1 MSLGSGLA
9 VRAQA
14 GSKRDISMY
23 DMIIRAG
30 RLGNGQLVDVAIKH
44 GKIAALGSL
53 PESTEAKQTLTLG
66 GQVHVSAGWIDGHT
80 HCYPASPLYHDEPD
94 KVGVESGVTTV
105 IDAGSTGADDVDDF
119 QRLAATCKTRVH
131 ALLNISRIGLLR
143 QNELADPADI
153 DPVLAQAAIRRH
165 PGFIVG
171 IKARMS
177 GSVVGESGLQPLRMA
192 KQIQQA
198 NGNLPLMV
206 HVGNTPPDLD
216 EIVALLGEGD
226 LLTHCFNGKP
236 NRILTPAGELRQ
248 AVREAMRRGLLLDI
262 GHGGASFS
270 FEVAELAIAQ
280 GILPHTI
287 SSDIYCKNRIKGPV
301 YSLAHVMS
309 KFFAIGM
316 TLEQVLACVTHQA
329 ADALRL
335 PGKGRLEVG
344 ADADITL
351 FEVSCGPTL
360 FTDTEAGTRNGD
372 RQLLPLAALV
382 GGALVLTHYGK
393 SHHAF
398 CV

>member
-1 MSLGSGLA
+1 
-9 VRAQA
+9 
-14 GSKRDISMY
+14 MY
-23 DMIIRAG
+23 DTIIRAG

-94 KVGVESGVTTV
+94 KVGVASGVTTV

-119 QRLAATCKTRVH
+119 QRIAATCKTRVH

-153 DPVLAQAAIRRH
+153 DLALAQAAIRRH

-360 FTDTEAGTRNGD
+360 FTDTEAGARNGD

-382 GGALVLTHYGK
+382 GGELVLTHYGK

>member
-1 MSLGSGLA
+1 
-9 VRAQA
+9 
-14 GSKRDISMY
+14 MY
-23 DMIIRAG
+23 DTIIRAG

-94 KVGVESGVTTV
+94 KVGVASGVTTV

-119 QRLAATCKTRVH
+119 QRIAATCKTRVH

-153 DPVLAQAAIRRH
+153 DPALAQAAIRRH

-351 FEVSCGPTL
+351 FEVSCGPAL
-360 FTDTEAGTRNGD
+360 FTDTEAGARNGD

-382 GGALVLTHYGK
+382 GGELVLTHYGK

>member
-1 MSLGSGLA
+1 
-9 VRAQA
+9 
-14 GSKRDISMY
+14 MY

-30 RLGNGQLVDVAIKH
+30 RLGNGQLVDIAIKH
-44 GKIAALGSL
+44 DKIAALGSL
-53 PESTEAKQTLTLG
+53 PESSETKQTLTLG

-80 HCYPASPLYHDEPD
+80 HCYPASPIYHDEPD

-153 DPVLAQAAIRRH
+153 DPALAQAAIRRH

>member
-1 MSLGSGLA
+1 
-9 VRAQA
+9 
-14 GSKRDISMY
+14 MY
-23 DMIIRAG
+23 DTIIRAG

-66 GQVHVSAGWIDGHT
+66 GQVHMSAGWIDGHT

-94 KVGVESGVTTV
+94 KVGVASGVTTV

-119 QRLAATCKTRVH
+119 QRLAADCKTRVH

-153 DPVLAQAAIRRH
+153 DPALAQAAIRRH

-216 EIVALLGEGD
+216 EIVALLGDGD

-382 GGALVLTHYGK
+382 GGELVLTHYGK

>member
-1 MSLGSGLA
+1 
-9 VRAQA
+9 
-14 GSKRDISMY
+14 MY

-53 PESTEAKQTLTLG
+53 PGSTEAKQTLTLG

-80 HCYPASPLYHDEPD
+80 HCYPASPIYHDEPD

-335 PGKGRLEVG
+335 PGKGRLEMG

-360 FTDTEAGTRNGD
+360 FTDTEAGARSGD

-382 GGALVLTHYGK
+382 GGELVLTHYGK

>member
-1 MSLGSGLA
+1 
-9 VRAQA
+9 
-14 GSKRDISMY
+14 MY

-30 RLGNGQLVDVAIKH
+30 RLGSGQLVDVAIKH

-94 KVGVESGVTTV
+94 KVGVASGVTTV

-119 QRLAATCKTRVH
+119 QRIAATCKTRVH

-153 DPVLAQAAIRRH
+153 DPALAQAAIRRH

-177 GSVVGESGLQPLRMA
+177 GSVVGESGLHPLRMA

-335 PGKGRLEVG
+335 PGKGRLEMG

-360 FTDTEAGTRNGD
+360 FTDTEAGARSGD

-382 GGALVLTHYGK
+382 GGELVLTHYGK
-393 SHHAF
+393 SHHVF

>member
-1 MSLGSGLA
+1 
-9 VRAQA
+9 
-14 GSKRDISMY
+14 MY

-30 RLGNGQLVDVAIKH
+30 RLGNGQLVDVAIEH

-94 KVGVESGVTTV
+94 KVGVASGVTTV

-119 QRLAATCKTRVH
+119 QRIAATCKTRVH

-153 DPVLAQAAIRRH
+153 DPALAQAAIRRH

-248 AVREAMRRGLLLDI
+248 TVREAMRRGLLLDI

-382 GGALVLTHYGK
+382 GGELVLTHYGK

>member
-1 MSLGSGLA
+1 
-9 VRAQA
+9 
-14 GSKRDISMY
+14 MY
-23 DMIIRAG
+23 DIIIRAG
-30 RLGNGQLVDVAIKH
+30 RQGNGQLIDIAIQD
-44 GKIAALGSL
+44 GKIAALGAL
-53 PESTEAKQTLTLG
+53 PETTEAKRTLTLA

-80 HCYPASPLYHDEPD
+80 HCYPASPIYQDEPD

-119 QRLAATCKTRVH
+119 QRIAATCKTRVH

-143 QNELADPADI
+143 QNELANPADI
-153 DPVLAQAAIRRH
+153 DPELAKAAIRRH
-165 PGFIVG
+165 PSFIVG

-177 GSVVGESGLQPLRMA
+177 GSVVGENGLQPLRVA
-192 KQIQQA
+192 KQIQQD
-198 NGNLPLMV
+198 NGQLPLMV

-236 NRILTPAGELRQ
+236 NRILTPAGELRV
-248 AVREAMRRGLLLDI
+248 AVRDAMQRGLRLDI

-270 FEVAELAIAQ
+270 FEVAEAAIRQ

-309 KFFAIGM
+309 KFLAIGM
-316 TLEQVLACVTHQA
+316 ALEQVIACVTSQA

-344 ADADITL
+344 ADADLTL
-351 FEVSCGPTL
+351 FEVSSGPTL
-360 FTDTEAGTRNGD
+360 FTDTEAESRHGD
-372 RQLLPLAALV
+372 RQLRPLAALV
-382 GGALVLTHYGK
+382 GGDLVLTQYGQ

-398 CV
+398 RV

>member
-1 MSLGSGLA
+1 
-9 VRAQA
+9 
-14 GSKRDISMY
+14 MY

-30 RLGNGQLVDVAIKH
+30 RLGNGQLVDIAIKH

-53 PESTEAKQTLTLG
+53 PESSETKQTLTLG

-80 HCYPASPLYHDEPD
+80 HCYPASPIYHDEPD

-119 QRLAATCKTRVH
+119 QRLAAGCKTRVH

-153 DPVLAQAAIRRH
+153 DPALAQAAIRRH

-351 FEVSCGPTL
+351 FQVSCGPTL
-360 FTDTEAGTRNGD
+360 FTDTEAGTSNGD

>member
-1 MSLGSGLA
+1 
-9 VRAQA
+9 
-14 GSKRDISMY
+14 MY

-30 RLGNGQLVDVAIKH
+30 RLGNGQLVDIAIKH

-53 PESTEAKQTLTLG
+53 PESSETKQTLTLG

-80 HCYPASPLYHDEPD
+80 HCYPASPIYHDEPD

-119 QRLAATCKTRVH
+119 QRLAAGCKTRVH

-153 DPVLAQAAIRRH
+153 DPALAQAAIRRH

-335 PGKGRLEVG
+335 PSKGRLEVG

-351 FEVSCGPTL
+351 FQVSCGPTL

>member
-1 MSLGSGLA
+1 
-9 VRAQA
+9 
-14 GSKRDISMY
+14 MY
-23 DMIIRAG
+23 DTIIRAG

-94 KVGVESGVTTV
+94 KVGVASGVTTV

-119 QRLAATCKTRVH
+119 QRLAAGCKTRVH

-153 DPVLAQAAIRRH
+153 DPALAQAAIRRH

-382 GGALVLTHYGK
+382 GGELVLTHYGK

-398 CV
+398 CI

>member
-1 MSLGSGLA
+1 
-9 VRAQA
+9 
-14 GSKRDISMY
+14 MY

-53 PESTEAKQTLTLG
+53 PESTEAKHTLTLG

-80 HCYPASPLYHDEPD
+80 HCYPASPIYHDEPD

-143 QNELADPADI
+143 QNEQADPADI
-153 DPVLAQAAIRRH
+153 DPALAQAAIRRH

-216 EIVALLGEGD
+216 EIVALLGDGD

-351 FEVSCGPTL
+351 FQVSCGPIL

-382 GGALVLTHYGK
+382 GGELVLTHYGK

>member
-1 MSLGSGLA
+1 
-9 VRAQA
+9 
-14 GSKRDISMY
+14 MY

-30 RLGNGQLVDVAIKH
+30 RLGNGLLVDVAIKH

-119 QRLAATCKTRVH
+119 QRLAAGCKTRVH

-153 DPVLAQAAIRRH
+153 DPALAQAAIRRH

-177 GSVVGESGLQPLRMA
+177 GSVVGESGLHPLRMA

-198 NGNLPLMV
+198 NGSLPLMV

-248 AVREAMRRGLLLDI
+248 AVREAMKRGLLLDI

-351 FEVSCGPTL
+351 FQVSCGPIL

-382 GGALVLTHYGK
+382 GGELVLTHYGK

>member
-1 MSLGSGLA
+1 
-9 VRAQA
+9 
-14 GSKRDISMY
+14 MY

-53 PESTEAKQTLTLG
+53 PESTEAKHTLTLG

-80 HCYPASPLYHDEPD
+80 HCYPASPIYHDEPD

-280 GILPHTI
+280 GILPHII

-335 PGKGRLEVG
+335 PGKGRLEMG

-360 FTDTEAGTRNGD
+360 FTDTEAGARSGD

-382 GGALVLTHYGK
+382 GGELVLTHYGK

>member
-1 MSLGSGLA
+1 
-9 VRAQA
+9 
-14 GSKRDISMY
+14 MY

-30 RLGNGQLVDVAIKH
+30 RLGNGQLVDVAIEH

-94 KVGVESGVTTV
+94 KVGVASGVTTV

-119 QRLAATCKTRVH
+119 QRIAATCKTRVH

-153 DPVLAQAAIRRH
+153 DPALAQAAIRRH

-382 GGALVLTHYGK
+382 GGELVLTHYGK

>member
-1 MSLGSGLA
+1 
-9 VRAQA
+9 
-14 GSKRDISMY
+14 MY

-44 GKIAALGSL
+44 GKIAALGAL

-94 KVGVESGVTTV
+94 KVGVASGVTTV

-119 QRLAATCKTRVH
+119 QRIAATCKTRVH

-153 DPVLAQAAIRRH
+153 DPALAQAAIRRH

-335 PGKGRLEVG
+335 PGKGRLEVS

-351 FEVSCGPTL
+351 FQVSCGPTL

-382 GGALVLTHYGK
+382 GGELVLTHYGK

>member
-1 MSLGSGLA
+1 
-9 VRAQA
+9 
-14 GSKRDISMY
+14 MY

-30 RLGNGQLVDVAIKH
+30 RLGNGQLVDIAIKH

-53 PESTEAKQTLTLG
+53 PESSETKQTLTLG

-80 HCYPASPLYHDEPD
+80 HCYPASPIYHDEPD

-335 PGKGRLEVG
+335 LGKGRLEVG

-360 FTDTEAGTRNGD
+360 FTDTEAGARSGD

-382 GGALVLTHYGK
+382 GGELVLTHYGK

>member
-1 MSLGSGLA
+1 
-9 VRAQA
+9 
-14 GSKRDISMY
+14 MY

-44 GKIAALGSL
+44 GKIAALGAL

-94 KVGVESGVTTV
+94 KVGVASGVTTV

-153 DPVLAQAAIRRH
+153 DPALAQAAIRRH

>member
-1 MSLGSGLA
+1 
-9 VRAQA
+9 
-14 GSKRDISMY
+14 MY

-53 PESTEAKQTLTLG
+53 PESSEAKQTLTLG

-94 KVGVESGVTTV
+94 KVGVASGVTTV

-119 QRLAATCKTRVH
+119 QRIAATCKTRVH

-153 DPVLAQAAIRRH
+153 DPALAQAAIRRH

-248 AVREAMRRGLLLDI
+248 AVREAMWRGLLLDI

-335 PGKGRLEVG
+335 PGKGRLEMG

-351 FEVSCGPTL
+351 FEVSCAPTL
-360 FTDTEAGTRNGD
+360 FTDTEAGARSGD

-382 GGALVLTHYGK
+382 GGELVLTHYGK
-393 SHHAF
+393 SHHVF

>member
-1 MSLGSGLA
+1 
-9 VRAQA
+9 
-14 GSKRDISMY
+14 MY

-44 GKIAALGSL
+44 GKIAALGAL

-94 KVGVESGVTTV
+94 KVGVASGVTTV

-119 QRLAATCKTRVH
+119 QRIAATCKTRVH

-153 DPVLAQAAIRRH
+153 DPALAQAAIRRH

-382 GGALVLTHYGK
+382 GGELVLTHYGK

>member
-1 MSLGSGLA
+1 
-9 VRAQA
+9 
-14 GSKRDISMY
+14 MY
-23 DMIIRAG
+23 DTIIRAG

-94 KVGVESGVTTV
+94 KVGVASGVTTV

-119 QRLAATCKTRVH
+119 QRIAATCKTRVH

-153 DPVLAQAAIRRH
+153 DPALAQAAIRRH

-216 EIVALLGEGD
+216 EIVALLGDGD

-270 FEVAELAIAQ
+270 FEVAELAITQ

-360 FTDTEAGTRNGD
+360 FTDTEAGARNGD
-372 RQLLPLAALV
+372 RQLLPLATLV
-382 GGALVLTHYGK
+382 GGELVLTHYGK

>member
-1 MSLGSGLA
+1 
-9 VRAQA
+9 
-14 GSKRDISMY
+14 MY

-53 PESTEAKQTLTLG
+53 PGSTEAKQTLTLG

-80 HCYPASPLYHDEPD
+80 HCYPASPIYHDEPD

-335 PGKGRLEVG
+335 LGKGRLEVG
-344 ADADITL
+344 ADSDITL

-360 FTDTEAGTRNGD
+360 FTDTEAGARSGD

-382 GGALVLTHYGK
+382 GGELVLTHYGK

>member
-1 MSLGSGLA
+1 
-9 VRAQA
+9 
-14 GSKRDISMY
+14 MY

-30 RLGNGQLVDVAIKH
+30 RLGNGQLVDVAIEH

-53 PESTEAKQTLTLG
+53 PESSEAKQTLTLG

-94 KVGVESGVTTV
+94 KVGVASGVTTV

-119 QRLAATCKTRVH
+119 QRIAATCKTRVH

-153 DPVLAQAAIRRH
+153 DPALAQAAIRRH

-382 GGALVLTHYGK
+382 GGELVLTHYGK

>member
-1 MSLGSGLA
+1 
-9 VRAQA
+9 
-14 GSKRDISMY
+14 MY

-80 HCYPASPLYHDEPD
+80 HCYPASPIYHDEPD

-119 QRLAATCKTRVH
+119 QRIAATCKTRVH

-153 DPVLAQAAIRRH
+153 DPALAQAAIRRH

-177 GSVVGESGLQPLRMA
+177 GSVVGENGLQPLRMA

-216 EIVALLGEGD
+216 EIVALLGDGD

-351 FEVSCGPTL
+351 FQVSCGPIL

-382 GGALVLTHYGK
+382 GGELVLTHYGK

>member
-1 MSLGSGLA
+1 
-9 VRAQA
+9 
-14 GSKRDISMY
+14 MY

-80 HCYPASPLYHDEPD
+80 HCYPASPIYHDEPD
-94 KVGVESGVTTV
+94 KVGVASGVTTV

-119 QRLAATCKTRVH
+119 QRIAATCKTRVH

-153 DPVLAQAAIRRH
+153 DPALAQAAIRRH

-335 PGKGRLEVG
+335 PGKGRLEMG

-360 FTDTEAGTRNGD
+360 FTDTEAGARSGD

-382 GGALVLTHYGK
+382 GGELVLTHYGK
-393 SHHAF
+393 SHHVF

>member
-1 MSLGSGLA
+1 
-9 VRAQA
+9 
-14 GSKRDISMY
+14 MY
-23 DMIIRAG
+23 DTIIRAG

-53 PESTEAKQTLTLG
+53 PESTEAKQTLTLD

-119 QRLAATCKTRVH
+119 QRLATGCKTRVH

-153 DPVLAQAAIRRH
+153 DPALAQAAIRRH

-351 FEVSCGPTL
+351 FEVSCSPTL
-360 FTDTEAGTRNGD
+360 FTDTEAGARNGD

-382 GGALVLTHYGK
+382 GGELVLTHYGK

>member
-1 MSLGSGLA
+1 
-9 VRAQA
+9 
-14 GSKRDISMY
+14 MY
-23 DMIIRAG
+23 DTIIRAG

-44 GKIAALGSL
+44 GKIAAMGSL

-94 KVGVESGVTTV
+94 KVGVASGVTTV

-119 QRLAATCKTRVH
+119 QRIAATCKTRVH

-153 DPVLAQAAIRRH
+153 DPALAQAAIRRH

-236 NRILTPAGELRQ
+236 NCILTPAGELRQ

-382 GGALVLTHYGK
+382 GGELVLTHYGK

>member
-1 MSLGSGLA
+1 
-9 VRAQA
+9 
-14 GSKRDISMY
+14 MY
-23 DMIIRAG
+23 DTIIRAG
-30 RLGNGQLVDVAIKH
+30 RLGNGQLVDIAIKH
-44 GKIAALGSL
+44 GKIAVLGSL
-53 PESTEAKQTLTLG
+53 PESTEAKQTLTLA

-94 KVGVESGVTTV
+94 KVGVASGVTTV

-119 QRLAATCKTRVH
+119 QQIAAGCKTRVH

-153 DPVLAQAAIRRH
+153 DPALAQAAIRRH
-165 PGFIVG
+165 PSFIVG

-177 GSVVGESGLQPLRMA
+177 GSVVGESGLQPLRVA
-192 KQIQQA
+192 KQIQRD

-216 EIVALLGEGD
+216 EIVALLGDGD

-248 AVREAMRRGLLLDI
+248 AVREAMQRGLLLDI

-270 FEVAELAIAQ
+270 FEVAELAIRQ

-309 KFFAIGM
+309 KFLAIGM

-344 ADADITL
+344 ADADLTL
-351 FEVSCGPTL
+351 FQVASDPIL
-360 FTDTEAGTRNGD
+360 FADTEAATRHGD

-382 GGALVLTHYGK
+382 GGELVLTHNGK

>member
-1 MSLGSGLA
+1 
-9 VRAQA
+9 
-14 GSKRDISMY
+14 MY

-53 PESTEAKQTLTLG
+53 PESSEAKQTLTLG
-66 GQVHVSAGWIDGHT
+66 GQVHVSAGWIDSHT
-80 HCYPASPLYHDEPD
+80 HCYPASPIYHDEPD

-119 QRLAATCKTRVH
+119 QRIAATCKTRVH

-153 DPVLAQAAIRRH
+153 DPALAQAAIRRH

-360 FTDTEAGTRNGD
+360 FTDTEAGARNGD

-382 GGALVLTHYGK
+382 GGELVLTHYGK

>member
-1 MSLGSGLA
+1 
-9 VRAQA
+9 
-14 GSKRDISMY
+14 MY
-23 DMIIRAG
+23 DTIIRAG

-53 PESTEAKQTLTLG
+53 PENTEAKQTLTLG

-94 KVGVESGVTTV
+94 KVGVASGVTTV

-119 QRLAATCKTRVH
+119 QRIAATCKTRVH

-153 DPVLAQAAIRRH
+153 DPALAQAAIRRH

-382 GGALVLTHYGK
+382 GGELVLTHYGK

>member
-1 MSLGSGLA
+1 
-9 VRAQA
+9 
-14 GSKRDISMY
+14 MY
-23 DMIIRAG
+23 DTIIRAG

-119 QRLAATCKTRVH
+119 QRIAATCKTRVH

-153 DPVLAQAAIRRH
+153 DPALAQAAIRRH

-177 GSVVGESGLQPLRMA
+177 GSVVGENGLHPLRMA

-382 GGALVLTHYGK
+382 GGELVLTHYGK

>member
-1 MSLGSGLA
+1 
-9 VRAQA
+9 
-14 GSKRDISMY
+14 MY
-23 DMIIRAG
+23 DTIIRAG

-94 KVGVESGVTTV
+94 KVGVASGVTTV

-119 QRLAATCKTRVH
+119 QRIAATCKTRVH

-165 PGFIVG
+165 PDFIVG

-382 GGALVLTHYGK
+382 GGELVLTHYGK

>member
-1 MSLGSGLA
+1 
-9 VRAQA
+9 
-14 GSKRDISMY
+14 MY
-23 DMIIRAG
+23 DTIIRAG

-80 HCYPASPLYHDEPD
+80 HCYPASPIYHDEPD

-119 QRLAATCKTRVH
+119 QRIAATCKTRVH

-316 TLEQVLACVTHQA
+316 TLEQVLACVTHHA

-382 GGALVLTHYGK
+382 GGELVLTHYGK

>member
-1 MSLGSGLA
+1 
-9 VRAQA
+9 
-14 GSKRDISMY
+14 MY

-53 PESTEAKQTLTLG
+53 PGSTEAKQTLTLG

-94 KVGVESGVTTV
+94 KVGVASGVTTV
-105 IDAGSTGADDVDDF
+105 IDAGNTGADDVDDF

-153 DPVLAQAAIRRH
+153 DPALAQAAIRRH

-351 FEVSCGPTL
+351 FEVSCGPAL
-360 FTDTEAGTRNGD
+360 FTDTEAGARNGD

-382 GGALVLTHYGK
+382 GGELVLTHYGK